1 MEILLDKINESYKF
15 CLKIQNELERKNE
28 SATEFARALNDK
40 ERILAERKEALDINK
55 KETDRILAANKETQ
69 NAILVQKKEIE
80 GKNIALG
87 KLITEAKAKEE
98 SLSLI
103 EKSLIAR
110 EVETKKIEDV
120 VSLSEETN
128 DVAREVSKQL
138 VELDTQR
145 KSFAEAQDRVLA
157 MQTSKATELADKE
170 DNVKKKEMQL
180 TEGRG
185 QLEQLVATAVRK
197 ILKK

>member
-103 EKSLIAR
+103 EKSLITR
-110 EVETKKIEDV
+110 EAEIKKIEDV
-120 VSLSEETN
+120 VSLSEETA
-128 DVAREVSKQL
+128 DIAKEVSKQL

>member
-1 MEILLDKINESYKF
+1 MEILLDKIKESYKF

-103 EKSLIAR
+103 EKSLITR
-110 EVETKKIEDV
+110 EAEIKKIEDV
-120 VSLSEETN
+120 VSLSEETA

-157 MQTSKATELADKE
+157 IQTSKATELADKE

>member
-157 MQTSKATELADKE
+157 IQTSKATELADKE

>member
-28 SATEFARALNDK
+28 SAIEFARALNDK
-40 ERILAERKEALDINK
+40 ESILAERKEALDINK

-80 GKNIALG
+80 DKNIALG

-157 MQTSKATELADKE
+157 IQTSKATELADKE